1 MEKKLLGGQEESK
14 DEDME
19 GRWGLSL
26 YIVDPRSTLDIT
38 SDIHLNRIRILCIYM
53 KGFIYRT
60 DNNRG
65 SKISIKSVKKGSYSY
80 S

>member
-26 YIVDPRSTLDIT
+26 YIVDPRSTFYNDIST
-38 SDIHLNRIRILCIYM
+38 SIPDKNSLYLHERFHL
-53 KGFIYRT
+53 
-60 DNNRG
+60 
-65 SKISIKSVKKGSYSY
+65 SH
-80 S
+80 